1 MSETAF
7 FTQISDPLVGAT
19 YMTLL
24 NTVSNLGVT
33 ATKTLFLWLVD
44 LLTWKS
50 CESHQDKISFNSSNL
65 TNCSGNSTNEGCV
78 GPGGDCTTHFDGF
91 FIEVAV
97 GIIFSF
103 FWYNIGGKV
112 IEKLQRKPIKIWH
125 VLTHKLT
132 ENQTE
137 I

>member
-1 MSETAF
+1 
-7 FTQISDPLVGAT
+7 
-19 YMTLL
+19 MTLL

-33 ATKTLFLWLVD
+33 ATNTLFLWLVD

-50 CESHQDKISFNSSNL
+50 CDSHQDNFSLNSTNL
-65 TNCSGNSTNEGCV
+65 NCSGNATNEGCV
-78 GPGGDCTTHFDGF
+78 RPGGDCTTHIDGF
-91 FIEVAV
+91 FIEIAI

-103 FWYNIGGKV
+103 FWYNIGRKV
-112 IEKLQRKPIKIWH
+112 IEKLQRKPIETWH
-125 VLTHKLT
+125 VLTQKSS